1 MSARVV
7 RYRIGALR
15 DVAAPRLKVAVIADL
30 HAAWPAVSARR
41 IARIVRQANGLGAD
55 MICLLGDYVG
65 HAFATRRSVPEEVV
79 PPLTRLAAPLGVFA
93 VFGNHDWIDDPA
105 ARKGRARETIWHRAF
120 RDAGMTT
127 LVNEAR
133 RIDAPG
139 APLTL
144 AGIDSQRA
152 YSRKRRTGGAHD
164 LEAIRAAIDPAR
176 FTLLLAHEPDV
187 FPDLPDH
194 VDLTLAG
201 HTHGGQIRPLGRAV
215 IASSRYGT
223 RYAYGHVTEGTRQM
237 VVSGGIGHS
246 GIPLRFRMPPELT
259 VIEIG

>member
-1 MSARVV
+1 MSLRVV

-15 DVAAPRLKVAVIADL
+15 EVAVPRLRIAVIADL
-30 HAAWPAVSARR
+30 HAAWPAVSGRR
-41 IARIVRQANGLGAD
+41 VARIVRQANGLGAD

-65 HAFATRRSVPEEVV
+65 HAFATRRSRPEEVLAH
-79 PPLTRLAAPLGVFA
+79 LTRLSAPLGVFA
-93 VFGNHDWIDDPA
+93 VFGNHDWIDDGP
-105 ARKGRARETIWHRAF
+105 ARKARAPETRWHRAF
-120 RDAGMTT
+120 REAGMAT
-127 LVNEAR
+127 LVNETR
-133 RIDAPG
+133 RIEAPG

-152 YSRKRRTGGAHD
+152 FNKKGTGGAHD
-164 LEAIRAAIDPAR
+164 LGAISEGIDPSR
-176 FTLLLAHEPDV
+176 FTLLLAHEPDI

-201 HTHGGQIRPLGRAV
+201 HTHGGQIRPFGEAL

-223 RYAYGHVTEGTRQM
+223 RYAYGHVTEATRQM

-246 GIPLRFRMPPELT
+246 GIPVRFRMPPELT